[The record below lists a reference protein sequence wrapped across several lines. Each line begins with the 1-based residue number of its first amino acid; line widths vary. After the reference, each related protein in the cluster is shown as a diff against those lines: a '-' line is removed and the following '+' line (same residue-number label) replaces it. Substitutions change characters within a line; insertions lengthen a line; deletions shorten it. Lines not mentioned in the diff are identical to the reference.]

1 MALQKDYETIHG
13 YVANYWRIVNVKMT
27 AKNLSDKMEVHLYK
41 DKASRDA
48 GKTAIFKEVISFPI
62 LDENDN
68 IISASPFTLEAI
80 NVSDY
85 NPYVVGYDWLNEN
98 KLIGAIDILEE

>member
-13 YVANYWRIVNVKMT
+13 YVANYWRIVGIDNT

-41 DKASRDA
+41 DKASGDT
-48 GKTAIFKEVISFPI
+48 GKTAIFKKVISFPI

-68 IISASPFTLEAI
+68 IISASPFTLDALV
-80 NVSDY
+80 NK
-85 NPYVVGYDWLNEN
+85 NPYKVGYDWLKEN
-98 KLIGAIDILEE
+98 DLLGAIDILEE